1 MKGKTA
7 IGAALDAAGAKAQ
20 YDGHVKRILGN
31 RQVLARILKGAAEE
45 FREYSPEE
53 IVGWIEPDIEIEGTA
68 LRPGETG
75 KGKLLITGDS
85 TESRIPGEGTITYD
99 IRFRVYVP
107 GQGRRET
114 VKLLMN
120 VEAQKK
126 FYLKYRIVTRGIFYG
141 ARMLSEQ
148 LDREFTDS
156 EYGKLKKVYS
166 IWICMNAPLHIGNA
180 LTEYWI
186 GKRDII
192 GTMPEM
198 KKNYDKLSVII
209 ICLNEKSKEKGGEL
223 HGFLNTLLSPKM
235 NAARKKEVLLR
246 DYGVEMEQEIGE
258 ELKQMCNLSEA
269 IEEKA
274 LEKGLKKGIKQ
285 GFSRGKAQGIAK
297 GKTQGISQG
306 IRLTKRVLRLAGEGL
321 SESDIAAAC
330 AVTMRQVHEIL
341 AD

>member
-31 RQVLARILKGAAEE
+31 RQVLARILKGASEE

-75 KGKLLITGDS
+75 KGKLIITGDS

-99 IRFRVYVP
+99 IRFRFYVP
-107 GQGRRET
+107 GQGSRET

-192 GTMPEM
+192 GTMPEK

-209 ICLNEKSKEKGGEL
+209 ICLNEKSREKGGEL
-223 HGFLNTLLSPKM
+223 HGFLNTLLSPRM

-258 ELKQMCNLSEA
+258 ELKRMCNLSEA
-269 IEEKA
+269 IEENA
-274 LEKGLKKGIKQ
+274 MREGVRKGVRKGI
-285 GFSRGKAQGIAK
+285 S
-297 GKTQGISQG
+297 
-306 IRLTKRVLRLAGEGL
+306 LTKNIMRLAGEGK
-321 SESDIAAAC
+321 SEE
-330 AVTMRQVHEIL
+330 EISAL
-341 AD
+341 CGVSAKMVREIMKA

>member
-31 RQVLARILKGAAEE
+31 RQVLARILKGASEE

-85 TESRIPGEGTITYD
+85 TESRIPGEGTISYD

-107 GQGRRET
+107 GQGRREM

-192 GTMPEM
+192 GTMPEK

-223 HGFLNTLLSPKM
+223 HGFLNTLLSPRM

-246 DYGVEMEQEIGE
+246 DYGVEMEQEMGE

-269 IEEKA
+269 IEENA
-274 LEKGLKKGIKQ
+274 MRKGVRKGVRKGI
-285 GFSRGKAQGIAK
+285 S
-297 GKTQGISQG
+297 
-306 IRLTKRVLRLAGEGL
+306 LTKNIMRLAGEGKT
-321 SESDIAAAC
+321 EE
-330 AVTMRQVHEIL
+330 EISAL
-341 AD
+341 CGVSVKMVREIMKA

>member
-7 IGAALDAAGAKAQ
+7 IGAALDVAGAKAQ

-31 RQVLARILKGAAEE
+31 RQVLARILKGASEK

-53 IVGWIEPDIEIEGTA
+53 IVGWIEPDIEIERTA

-192 GTMPEM
+192 GIMPEK

-223 HGFLNTLLSPKM
+223 HGFLNTLLSPRM

-246 DYGVEMEQEIGE
+246 DYGIEMEQEIGE

-274 LEKGLKKGIKQ
+274 LEKGLKKG
-285 GFSRGKAQGIAK
+285 FSRGKAQGIAK
-297 GKTQGISQG
+297 GKTQG

>member
-31 RQVLARILKGAAEE
+31 RQVLARILKGASEE

-75 KGKLLITGDS
+75 KEKLLITGDS

-192 GTMPEM
+192 GTMPEK

>member
-141 ARMLSEQ
+141 ARML
-148 LDREFTDS
+148 
-156 EYGKLKKVYS
+156 
-166 IWICMNAPLHIGNA
+166 
-180 LTEYWI
+180 
-186 GKRDII
+186 
-192 GTMPEM
+192 
-198 KKNYDKLSVII
+198 
-209 ICLNEKSKEKGGEL
+209 
-223 HGFLNTLLSPKM
+223 
-235 NAARKKEVLLR
+235 
-246 DYGVEMEQEIGE
+246 
-258 ELKQMCNLSEA
+258 
-269 IEEKA
+269 
-274 LEKGLKKGIKQ
+274 
-285 GFSRGKAQGIAK
+285 
-297 GKTQGISQG
+297 
-306 IRLTKRVLRLAGEGL
+306 
-321 SESDIAAAC
+321 
-330 AVTMRQVHEIL
+330 
-341 AD
+341 

>member
-31 RQVLARILKGAAEE
+31 RQVLARILKGASEE
-45 FREYSPEE
+45 FQEYSPEE

-85 TESRIPGEGTITYD
+85 TESRIPGEGTISYD

-107 GQGRRET
+107 GQGRREM

-148 LDREFTDS
+148 LDREFIDS
-156 EYGKLKKVYS
+156 EFGKLKKVYS

-192 GTMPEM
+192 GTMPEK

-223 HGFLNTLLSPKM
+223 HGFLNTLLSPRM

-269 IEEKA
+269 IEEYA
-274 LEKGLKKGIKQ
+274 MREGVRKGVRKGI
-285 GFSRGKAQGIAK
+285 S
-297 GKTQGISQG
+297 
-306 IRLTKRVLRLAGEGL
+306 LTKNIMRLAGEGK
-321 SESDIAAAC
+321 SEE
-330 AVTMRQVHEIL
+330 EISAL
-341 AD
+341 CGVSAKMVREIMKA

>member
-31 RQVLARILKGAAEE
+31 RQVLARILKGASEE
-45 FREYSPEE
+45 FQEYSPEE

-85 TESRIPGEGTITYD
+85 TESRIPGEGTISYD

-107 GQGRRET
+107 GQGRREM

-148 LDREFTDS
+148 LDREFIDS

-192 GTMPEM
+192 GTMPEK

-223 HGFLNTLLSPKM
+223 HGFLNTLLSPRM

-269 IEEKA
+269 IEEYA
-274 LEKGLKKGIKQ
+274 MREGVRKGVRKGI
-285 GFSRGKAQGIAK
+285 S
-297 GKTQGISQG
+297 
-306 IRLTKRVLRLAGEGL
+306 LTKNIMRLAGEGK
-321 SESDIAAAC
+321 SEE
-330 AVTMRQVHEIL
+330 EISAL
-341 AD
+341 CGEIGRAHV

>member
-31 RQVLARILKGAAEE
+31 RQVLARILKGASEE
-45 FREYSPEE
+45 FQEYSPEE

-85 TESRIPGEGTITYD
+85 TESRIPGEGTISYD

-107 GQGRRET
+107 GQGRREM

-148 LDREFTDS
+148 LDREFIDS

-192 GTMPEM
+192 GTMPE
-198 KKNYDKLSVII
+198 KKMNYDKLSVII

-223 HGFLNTLLSPKM
+223 HGFLNTLLSPRM

-269 IEEKA
+269 IEEYA
-274 LEKGLKKGIKQ
+274 MREGVRKGVRKGI
-285 GFSRGKAQGIAK
+285 S
-297 GKTQGISQG
+297 
-306 IRLTKRVLRLAGEGL
+306 LTKNIMRLAGEGK
-321 SESDIAAAC
+321 SEE
-330 AVTMRQVHEIL
+330 EISAL
-341 AD
+341 CGVSAKMVREIMKA

>member
-31 RQVLARILKGAAEE
+31 IQVLARILKGASEE

-75 KGKLLITGDS
+75 KGKLIITGDS

-107 GQGRRET
+107 GQGSRET

-192 GTMPEM
+192 GTMPEK
-198 KKNYDKLSVII
+198 KKNYDKLAVII
-209 ICLNEKSKEKGGEL
+209 ICLNEKSREKGGEL
-223 HGFLNTLLSPKM
+223 HGFLNTLLSPRM

-258 ELKQMCNLSEA
+258 ELKRMCNLSEA
-269 IEEKA
+269 IEENA
-274 LEKGLKKGIKQ
+274 MREGVRKGVRKGI
-285 GFSRGKAQGIAK
+285 S
-297 GKTQGISQG
+297 
-306 IRLTKRVLRLAGEGL
+306 LTKNIMRLAGEGK
-321 SESDIAAAC
+321 SEE
-330 AVTMRQVHEIL
+330 EISAL
-341 AD
+341 CGVSAKMVREIMKA

>member
-31 RQVLARILKGAAEE
+31 RQVLARILKGASEE

-75 KGKLLITGDS
+75 KGKLIITGDS
-85 TESRIPGEGTITYD
+85 TESRIPGEGTKTYD

-107 GQGRRET
+107 GQGSRET

-192 GTMPEM
+192 GTMPEK

-209 ICLNEKSKEKGGEL
+209 ICLNEKSREKGGEL
-223 HGFLNTLLSPKM
+223 HGFLNTLLSPRM

-258 ELKQMCNLSEA
+258 ELKRMCNLSEA
-269 IEEKA
+269 IEENA
-274 LEKGLKKGIKQ
+274 MREGVRKGVRKGI
-285 GFSRGKAQGIAK
+285 S
-297 GKTQGISQG
+297 
-306 IRLTKRVLRLAGEGL
+306 LTKNIMRLAGEGK
-321 SESDIAAAC
+321 SEE
-330 AVTMRQVHEIL
+330 EISAL
-341 AD
+341 CGVSAKMVREIMKA

>member
-192 GTMPEM
+192 GTMPEK

-209 ICLNEKSKEKGGEL
+209 ICLNEKSREKGGEL
-223 HGFLNTLLSPKM
+223 HGFLNTLLSPGM
-235 NAARKKEVLLR
+235 NEARKKEVLLR
-246 DYGVEMEQEIGE
+246 DYGVEMEQEMGE

-269 IEEKA
+269 IEENA
-274 LEKGLKKGIKQ
+274 MRKGVRKGVRKGI
-285 GFSRGKAQGIAK
+285 S
-297 GKTQGISQG
+297 
-306 IRLTKRVLRLAGEGL
+306 LTKNIMRLAGEVKT
-321 SESDIAAAC
+321 EE
-330 AVTMRQVHEIL
+330 EISAL
-341 AD
+341 CGVSAKMVREIMKA

>member
-31 RQVLARILKGAAEE
+31 RQVLARILKGASEE

-85 TESRIPGEGTITYD
+85 TESRIPGEGTISYD

-192 GTMPEM
+192 GTMPEK

-209 ICLNEKSKEKGGEL
+209 ICLNENSKEKGGEL
-223 HGFLNTLLSPKM
+223 HGFLNTLLSPRM

-246 DYGVEMEQEIGE
+246 DYGVEMEQEMGE

-269 IEEKA
+269 IEENA
-274 LEKGLKKGIKQ
+274 MRKGVRKGVRKGI
-285 GFSRGKAQGIAK
+285 S
-297 GKTQGISQG
+297 
-306 IRLTKRVLRLAGEGL
+306 LTKNIMRLAGEGKT
-321 SESDIAAAC
+321 EE
-330 AVTMRQVHEIL
+330 EISAL
-341 AD
+341 CGVSAKMVREIMKA

>member
-31 RQVLARILKGAAEE
+31 RQVLARILKGASEE

-75 KGKLLITGDS
+75 KGKLIITGDS

-192 GTMPEM
+192 GTMPEK

-223 HGFLNTLLSPKM
+223 HGFLNTLLSPGM

-246 DYGVEMEQEIGE
+246 DYGVEMEQEMGE
-258 ELKQMCNLSEA
+258 ELKQMCNLSDA
-269 IEEKA
+269 IEENA
-274 LEKGLKKGIKQ
+274 MRTGVRKGVRKGI
-285 GFSRGKAQGIAK
+285 S
-297 GKTQGISQG
+297 
-306 IRLTKRVLRLAGEGL
+306 LTKNIMRLAGEGK
-321 SESDIAAAC
+321 SEE
-330 AVTMRQVHEIL
+330 EISAL
-341 AD
+341 CGVSAKMVREIMKA

>member
-1 MKGKTA
+1 MTAFLLSQGGKNEGKDSNWRGT
-7 IGAALDAAGAKAQ
+7 GCRRAKAQ

-31 RQVLARILKGAAEE
+31 RQVLARILKGASEE
-45 FREYSPEE
+45 FQEYSPEE

-85 TESRIPGEGTITYD
+85 TESRIPGEGTISYD

-107 GQGRRET
+107 GQGRREM

-148 LDREFTDS
+148 LDREFIDS

-192 GTMPEM
+192 GTMPEK

-223 HGFLNTLLSPKM
+223 HGFLNTLLSPRM

-269 IEEKA
+269 IEEYA
-274 LEKGLKKGIKQ
+274 MREGVRKGVRKGI
-285 GFSRGKAQGIAK
+285 S
-297 GKTQGISQG
+297 
-306 IRLTKRVLRLAGEGL
+306 LTKNIMRLAGEGK
-321 SESDIAAAC
+321 SEE
-330 AVTMRQVHEIL
+330 EISAL
-341 AD
+341 CGVSAKMVREIMKA

>member
-1 MKGKTA
+1 MVKQQDVYKRQ
-7 IGAALDAAGAKAQ
+7 ALDAAGAKAQ

-31 RQVLARILKGAAEE
+31 RQVLARILKGASEE

-148 LDREFTDS
+148 LDREFTYS

-180 LTEYWI
+180 LTEY
-186 GKRDII
+186 
-192 GTMPEM
+192 
-198 KKNYDKLSVII
+198 
-209 ICLNEKSKEKGGEL
+209 
-223 HGFLNTLLSPKM
+223 
-235 NAARKKEVLLR
+235 
-246 DYGVEMEQEIGE
+246 
-258 ELKQMCNLSEA
+258 
-269 IEEKA
+269 
-274 LEKGLKKGIKQ
+274 
-285 GFSRGKAQGIAK
+285 
-297 GKTQGISQG
+297 
-306 IRLTKRVLRLAGEGL
+306 
-321 SESDIAAAC
+321 
-330 AVTMRQVHEIL
+330 
-341 AD
+341 

>member
-31 RQVLARILKGAAEE
+31 RQVLARILKGASEE

-192 GTMPEM
+192 GIMPEK

-223 HGFLNTLLSPKM
+223 HGFLNTLLSPRM

-269 IEEKA
+269 IEEYA
-274 LEKGLKKGIKQ
+274 MREGVRKGVRKGI
-285 GFSRGKAQGIAK
+285 S
-297 GKTQGISQG
+297 
-306 IRLTKRVLRLAGEGL
+306 LTKNIMRLAGEGK
-321 SESDIAAAC
+321 SEE
-330 AVTMRQVHEIL
+330 EISAL
-341 AD
+341 CGVSAKMVREIMKA

>member
-31 RQVLARILKGAAEE
+31 RQVLARILKGASEE
-45 FREYSPEE
+45 FQEYSPEE

-85 TESRIPGEGTITYD
+85 TESRIPGEGTISYD

-107 GQGRRET
+107 GQGRREM

-148 LDREFTDS
+148 LDREFIDS

-192 GTMPEM
+192 GTMPEK

-223 HGFLNTLLSPKM
+223 HGFLNTLLSPRM

-269 IEEKA
+269 IEEYA
-274 LEKGLKKGIKQ
+274 MREGVRKGVRKGI
-285 GFSRGKAQGIAK
+285 S
-297 GKTQGISQG
+297 
-306 IRLTKRVLRLAGEGL
+306 LTKNIMRLAGEGK
-321 SESDIAAAC
+321 SEE
-330 AVTMRQVHEIL
+330 EISAL
-341 AD
+341 CGVSAKMVREIMKA

>member
-31 RQVLARILKGAAEE
+31 RQVLARILKGASEE
-45 FREYSPEE
+45 FQEYSPEE

-85 TESRIPGEGTITYD
+85 TESRIPGEGTISYD

-107 GQGRRET
+107 GQGRREM

-148 LDREFTDS
+148 LDREFIDS

-192 GTMPEM
+192 GTMPEK

-223 HGFLNTLLSPKM
+223 HGF
-235 NAARKKEVLLR
+235 
-246 DYGVEMEQEIGE
+246 
-258 ELKQMCNLSEA
+258 
-269 IEEKA
+269 
-274 LEKGLKKGIKQ
+274 
-285 GFSRGKAQGIAK
+285 
-297 GKTQGISQG
+297 
-306 IRLTKRVLRLAGEGL
+306 
-321 SESDIAAAC
+321 
-330 AVTMRQVHEIL
+330 
-341 AD
+341 

>member
-126 FYLKYRIVTRGIFYG
+126 FYLKYRIVTRRIFYG

-148 LDREFTDS
+148 LDREFTYS

-192 GTMPEM
+192 GTMPEK

-209 ICLNEKSKEKGGEL
+209 ICLNEKSREKGGEL
-223 HGFLNTLLSPKM
+223 HGFLNTLLSPGM

-246 DYGVEMEQEIGE
+246 DYGVEMEQEMGE

-269 IEEKA
+269 IEENA
-274 LEKGLKKGIKQ
+274 MREGVRKGVRKGI
-285 GFSRGKAQGIAK
+285 S
-297 GKTQGISQG
+297 
-306 IRLTKRVLRLAGEGL
+306 LTKNIMRLAGEGK
-321 SESDIAAAC
+321 SEE
-330 AVTMRQVHEIL
+330 EISAL
-341 AD
+341 CGVSAKMVREIMKA

>member
-31 RQVLARILKGAAEE
+31 RQVLARILKGASEE
-45 FREYSPEE
+45 FQEYSPEE

-85 TESRIPGEGTITYD
+85 TESRIPGEGTISYD

-107 GQGRRET
+107 GQGRREM

-148 LDREFTDS
+148 LDREFIDS

-192 GTMPEM
+192 GTMPEK

-209 ICLNEKSKEKGGEL
+209 ICLNEKSREKGGEL
-223 HGFLNTLLSPKM
+223 HGFLNTLLSPRM

-269 IEEKA
+269 IEEYA
-274 LEKGLKKGIKQ
+274 MREGVRKGVRKGI
-285 GFSRGKAQGIAK
+285 S
-297 GKTQGISQG
+297 
-306 IRLTKRVLRLAGEGL
+306 LTKNIMRLAGEGK
-321 SESDIAAAC
+321 SEE
-330 AVTMRQVHEIL
+330 EISAL
-341 AD
+341 CGVSAKMVREIMKA

>member
-31 RQVLARILKGAAEE
+31 RQVLARILKGASEE
-45 FREYSPEE
+45 FQEYSPEE

-85 TESRIPGEGTITYD
+85 TESRIPGEGTISYD

-107 GQGRRET
+107 GQGRREM

-148 LDREFTDS
+148 LDREFIDS

-192 GTMPEM
+192 GTMPEK

-223 HGFLNTLLSPKM
+223 HGFLNTLLSPRM

-258 ELKQMCNLSEA
+258 ELNQMCNLSEA
-269 IEEKA
+269 IEEYA
-274 LEKGLKKGIKQ
+274 MREGVRKGVRKGI
-285 GFSRGKAQGIAK
+285 S
-297 GKTQGISQG
+297 
-306 IRLTKRVLRLAGEGL
+306 LTKNIMRLAGEGK
-321 SESDIAAAC
+321 SEE
-330 AVTMRQVHEIL
+330 EISAL
-341 AD
+341 CGVSAKMVREIMKA

>member
-31 RQVLARILKGAAEE
+31 RQVLARILKGASEE
-45 FREYSPEE
+45 FQEYSPEE

-85 TESRIPGEGTITYD
+85 TESRIPGEGTISYD

-107 GQGRRET
+107 GQGRREM

-148 LDREFTDS
+148 LDREFIDS

-192 GTMPEM
+192 GTMPEK

-209 ICLNEKSKEKGGEL
+209 ICLNEKSREKGGEL
-223 HGFLNTLLSPKM
+223 HGFLNTLLSPGM

-246 DYGVEMEQEIGE
+246 DYGVEMEQEMGE

-269 IEEKA
+269 IEENA
-274 LEKGLKKGIKQ
+274 MRKGVRKGVRKGI
-285 GFSRGKAQGIAK
+285 S
-297 GKTQGISQG
+297 
-306 IRLTKRVLRLAGEGL
+306 LTKNIMRLAGEGKT
-321 SESDIAAAC
+321 EE
-330 AVTMRQVHEIL
+330 EIS
-341 AD
+341 AICGVSAKMVREIMEA